1 MSLSSITSAIASSAS
16 AASSFGPQPPASQK
30 AGDRPISF
38 VLTDMTQASI
48 TPVKVTLIIRP
59 EELTRTDVSRATVQ
73 QTLGGA
79 WADDFGPGI
88 TSVSI
93 SGTTGWRGNA
103 TADGMGQFAILKQ
116 QVFTGWH
123 QKRLSAVKAGN
134 DPRGVELRF
143 VDALD
148 STVDLVQPM
157 NFVLRRSKS
166 RPLLM
171 QFNISMLVLSSG
183 AYTAP
188 PSTPTTPLASML
200 LSIQRLIAGAK
211 NAVNFV
217 NGIVGQITSFM
228 QTATSIF
235 QSTSNL
241 ITAAEAVPQSLL
253 GSAQAMAQAGATMFA
268 TIAAI
273 PANTTAQMAAAM
285 SMASEFS
292 NILCLLGNAVNTQQ
306 TYPDY
311 TPLYGASNCSST
323 SGGSPVSPY
332 AESNPFY
339 AVVGAPQNAAAPA
352 ASVSTAPVIAV
363 PAVPIPTVTV
373 TPAAQQS
380 LALIN
385 NSDPV
390 LAPMPV
396 AALGTAAATIAKGVT
411 VS

>member
-1 MSLSSITSAIASSAS
+1 MLLSSVASSLSSAV
-16 AASSFGPQPPASQK
+16 AAVSQFGPQAPSSQK
-30 AGDRPISF
+30 SGDRPISF
-38 VLTDMTQASI
+38 VLTDMTQSTV
-48 TPVKVTLIIRP
+48 TPVKFTMIIRP

-79 WADDFGPGI
+79 WSDDFGPGI
-88 TSVSI
+88 ASINI

-103 TADGMGQFAILKQ
+103 QGDGMAQFTTLKN
-116 QVFTGWH
+116 QVFTNWH
-123 QKRLSAVKAGN
+123 AKRTVAVKAGL

-157 NFVLRRSKS
+157 SFTLRRSKS

-171 QFNISMLVLSSG
+171 QFSIAMLVLNSG
-183 AYTAP
+183 SYTAP
-188 PSTPTTPLASML
+188 PSQSANGLTSML
-200 LSIQRLIAGAK
+200 QSIQRLIAGAR

-217 NGIVGQITSFM
+217 NGVVGQVTSFM

-235 QSTSNL
+235 QSVSNL
-241 ITAAEAVPQSLL
+241 IQAAEAVPQSLV
-253 GSAQAMAQAGATMFA
+253 GSAQAMAQAGTTMFA

-292 NILCLLGNAVNTQQ
+292 NILCLLGNVVSAQQ

-323 SGGSPVSPY
+323 NGGSPVSAY
-332 AESNPFY
+332 ADTNPFY
-339 AVVGAPQNAAAPA
+339 AVAGTPQNAP
-352 ASVSTAPVIAV
+352 APVSSAPAV
-363 PAVPIPTVTV
+363 PAPTVPVPTVTI
-373 TPAAQQS
+373 TPSAQQS
-380 LALIN
+380 LALVN
-385 NSDPV
+385 SSDPV
-390 LAPMPV
+390 LAPMSITTLGV
-396 AALGTAAATIAKGVT
+396 AAANIAAGVS
-411 VS
+411 VR